1 MQNIPESKINTNKDP
16 VIKKNNKRKSS
27 NKLMKAFIYLCLIL
41 FALSILIPLG
51 WSILAA
57 FKHKSE
63 FYGNPWAL
71 PEGVY
76 LENFKTAFIKSHM
89 GEYFLNSLFVTAL
102 ALAILLVISIPAAY
116 VLSRFN
122 FKSKKLLNTIFAAG
136 LFINVNYIVVPIF
149 LLILDADKAI
159 KQIFALPLS
168 MTLFLDNKIVLALVY
183 ASTAL
188 PFTIYLLSNYL
199 KTLPRAYEEAAMID
213 GCSYL
218 QTLIK
223 VIIPMA
229 KPSIITVILF
239 QFLAFWNEYIIA
251 LTLLPNSSK
260 TLPVGLLNLMQ
271 VQKTATDYGAMY
283 AGLAIVMIPTI
294 ILYILVQKQL
304 TEGMTVGGIKE

>member
-1 MQNIPESKINTNKDP
+1 MEKVNIQKTNYKKESSKKI
-16 VIKKNNKRKSS
+16 REASS
-27 NKLMKAFIYLCLIL
+27 INLMKIFIYFCLII
-41 FALSILIPLG
+41 FTLSILIPLG
-51 WSILAA
+51 WSLLSA

-63 FYGNPWAL
+63 FYGSPWAL
-71 PEGVY
+71 PKQLY
-76 LENFKTAFIKSHM
+76 LENFKSAFIKSHM
-89 GEYFLNSLFVTAL
+89 GEYFFNSVFVTAL
-102 ALAILLVISIPAAY
+102 ALAILLIISIPAAY

-122 FKSKKLLNTIFAAG
+122 FATKKVLNTIFAAG

-149 LLILDADKAI
+149 LLILDGEKAL

-168 MTLFLDNKIVLALVY
+168 MTIFLDNKIVLAIVY

-199 KTLPRAYEEAAMID
+199 KTLPKAYEEAALID
-213 GCSYL
+213 GCTYL

-271 VQKTATDYGAMY
+271 VQKAATDYGAMY
-283 AGLAIVMIPTI
+283 AGLAIVMLPTI

>member
-1 MQNIPESKINTNKDP
+1 MQNITEKNISYD
-16 VIKKNNKRKSS
+16 KKTTKKKGKSS
-27 NKLMKAFIYLCLIL
+27 RSLTKIFIYICLIL
-41 FALSILIPLG
+41 FTLSILVPLG

-71 PEGVY
+71 PESFY
-76 LENFKTAFIKSHM
+76 LENFKNAFVKSNM
-89 GEYFLNSLFVTAL
+89 GEYFLNSVFVTAL
-102 ALAILLVISIPAAY
+102 ALVLLLVIAIPASY
-116 VLSRFN
+116 VLSRFE
-122 FKSKKLLNTIFAAG
+122 FKSKKVLNTIFAAG

-159 KQIFALPLS
+159 KQIFALPLAL
-168 MTLFLDNKIVLALVY
+168 TVLLDNKIVLALVY

-199 KTLPRAYEEAAMID
+199 RTLPKAYEEAAYID
-213 GCSYL
+213 GCTHL
-218 QTLIK
+218 QTLMK
-223 VIIPMA
+223 VIIPMD
-229 KPSIITVILF
+229 KPSIITVVLF

-260 TLPVGLLNLMQ
+260 TLPVGLLSLMQ

-294 ILYILVQKQL
+294 ILYMLVQKQL

>member
-1 MQNIPESKINTNKDP
+1 MENIPESNLNINP
-16 VIKKNNKRKSS
+16 VITKKNKKKST

-71 PEGVY
+71 PEGLY

-89 GEYFLNSLFVTAL
+89 GEYFFYSLFVTAL
-102 ALAILLVISIPAAY
+102 ALVILLVISIPAAY

-168 MTLFLDNKIVLALVY
+168 MTVFLDNKIVLALVY